1 MRAIVIPG
9 PWKAVTEER
18 DIPAPG
24 EGEALLKMI
33 CGGICGSDLASYRGM
48 SAYVSYPRTI
58 GHEFAAQVVQV
69 GPNEYGI
76 REGMVVTG
84 NPYFNCGTCY
94 SCRRGLVNCC
104 VHNETMGVQRE
115 GAFSDYFTMP
125 VSRLYDGQ
133 GIDPRELALIEPFCI
148 SYHGV
153 SRAAVQPGDKVLVL
167 GAGGAAKAVCLKLA
181 QAGAEVV
188 VCNRTADK
196 AAALCAH
203 EPARLRPAGFDPDTL
218 RREAAEC
225 GLLVNCT
232 SLGMEGA
239 AGQFEEFSFLD
250 ALPAGAPV
258 VDLIYAPAE
267 TELLRR
273 AREGGH
279 QTANGFGLLV
289 NQAVLSLEHFTGTA
303 IDAAEMKRRLA
314 DVLLP

>member
-1 MRAIVIPG
+1 M
-9 PWKAVTEER
+9 
-18 DIPAPG
+18 
-24 EGEALLKMI
+24 
-33 CGGICGSDLASYRGM
+33 
-48 SAYVSYPRTI
+48 
-58 GHEFAAQVVQV
+58 
-69 GPNEYGI
+69 
-76 REGMVVTG
+76 
-84 NPYFNCGTCY
+84 
-94 SCRRGLVNCC
+94 
-104 VHNETMGVQRE
+104 
-115 GAFSDYFTMP
+115 
-125 VSRLYDGQ
+125 
-133 GIDPRELALIEPFCI
+133 
-148 SYHGV
+148 
-153 SRAAVQPGDKVLVL
+153 
-167 GAGGAAKAVCLKLA
+167 
-181 QAGAEVV
+181 
-188 VCNRTADK
+188 CNRTADK
-196 AAALCAH
+196 ATALCAH

>member
-1 MRAIVIPG
+1 M
-9 PWKAVTEER
+9 
-18 DIPAPG
+18 
-24 EGEALLKMI
+24 
-33 CGGICGSDLASYRGM
+33 
-48 SAYVSYPRTI
+48 
-58 GHEFAAQVVQV
+58 
-69 GPNEYGI
+69 
-76 REGMVVTG
+76 
-84 NPYFNCGTCY
+84 
-94 SCRRGLVNCC
+94 
-104 VHNETMGVQRE
+104 
-115 GAFSDYFTMP
+115 
-125 VSRLYDGQ
+125 
-133 GIDPRELALIEPFCI
+133 
-148 SYHGV
+148 
-153 SRAAVQPGDKVLVL
+153 LVL

-196 AAALCAH
+196 ATALCAH